1 MEDKKITE
9 LFLERNEDALS
20 ESGRKYG
27 AYCRKI
33 AFNILGSREDAE
45 EILSD
50 ALLKAWNAIP
60 PARPERLGAY
70 LARIT
75 RNLSLN
81 RFESLSAARRGK
93 SETARISDELE
104 SCLPS
109 SVTVESE
116 SDGRT
121 LAALINRFLE
131 ALPKETRIVFIKR
144 YWYMQ
149 PVKELARDCRISES
163 KAKTLLMRTRN
174 ALKEYLAKEEFPL

>member
-33 AFNILGSREDAE
+33 AFNILGSRKDAE

-109 SVTVESE
+109 FVTVESE

-163 KAKTLLMRTRN
+163 KAKILLMRTRN